1 MDINLF
7 RRRKA
12 TLEELTQGQQEMLA
26 EQQRLA
32 IEELESGRK
41 AQGIEVEEPRSIEDQ
56 NRARRALDFL
66 PSRKQEELED
76 VEGKKR
82 MIEGTEVTGAG
93 GEVRLWEGGPTSIP
107 TTLTPEA
114 QEAVAF

>member
-32 IEELESGRK
+32 IDLSQEEWL
-41 AQGIEVEEPRSIEDQ
+41 
-56 NRARRALDFL
+56 RALKL
-66 PSRKQEELED
+66 KN
-76 VEGKKR
+76 
-82 MIEGTEVTGAG
+82 
-93 GEVRLWEGGPTSIP
+93 
-107 TTLTPEA
+107 
-114 QEAVAF
+114 